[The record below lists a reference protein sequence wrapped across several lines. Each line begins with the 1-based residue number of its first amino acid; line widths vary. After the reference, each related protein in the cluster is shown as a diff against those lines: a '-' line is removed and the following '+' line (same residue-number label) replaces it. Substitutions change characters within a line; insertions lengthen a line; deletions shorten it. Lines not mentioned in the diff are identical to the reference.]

1 MKRVALLTSISVLV
15 LGCTTTHQSVEPNHI
30 VKQQSTTELKNN
42 IEPKTNTVQTDTAV
56 EMKPIC
62 SSPQD
67 IKYRVFHSM
76 YSDEQIAEKAYL
88 KITANTSVPQF
99 FQLMA
104 TARKESIDIDTR
116 DKGGDL
122 GFIKIANFDK
132 SFGTAVSHLPLKK
145 LSHPI
150 QSKFGWH
157 LVWVSD
163 ALDIKTNQHCR

>member
-1 MKRVALLTSISVLV
+1 MKRVALLTSISLLV
-15 LGCTTTHQSVEPNHI
+15 LGCATTAQRVEPNNI
-30 VKQQSTTELKNN
+30 VKQQSNLDQKLIVEPKNN
-42 IEPKTNTVQTDTAV
+42 VEKTNTTVA
-56 EMKPIC
+56 EKPIC

-76 YSDEQIAEKAYL
+76 YTDLQSAEKTYS
-88 KITANTSVPQF
+88 KIIANTSVPQF
-99 FQLMA
+99 VQLM
-104 TARKESIDIDTR
+104 TVARKESVDIDTR

>member
-1 MKRVALLTSISVLV
+1 MKRVALLTAISLLV
-15 LGCTTTHQSVEPNHI
+15 LGCATTHHSVEKKNTVEPNNN
-30 VKQQSTTELKNN
+30 VKQLNN
-42 IEPKTNTVQTDTAV
+42 IEKNDKAAV
-56 EMKPIC
+56 VNPIC

-76 YSDEQIAEKAYL
+76 YTDQPTAEAAYAKIIA
-88 KITANTSVPQF
+88 NNRVPQF
-99 FQLMA
+99 IQLM
-104 TARKESIDIDTR
+104 TVARKESLDSDTR
-116 DKGGDL
+116 DRGGDL
-122 GFIKIANFDK
+122 GYIKIASFDK
-132 SFGTAVSHLPLKK
+132 SFGTTVSHLPLKT

>member
-1 MKRVALLTSISVLV
+1 MKSIVLLTAIPLLL
-15 LGCTTTHQSVEPNHI
+15 LGCATTHQSVEKKNSVEQTNTI
-30 VKQQSTTELKNN
+30 VEQKNTTE
-42 IEPKTNTVQTDTAV
+42 VV
-56 EMKPIC
+56 KPIC

-76 YSDEQIAEKAYL
+76 YTDQSSADATYA
-88 KITANTSVPQF
+88 KIIANTSVPQF
-99 FQLMA
+99 FQLM
-104 TARKESIDIDTR
+104 TVARKESIDSDSK

-122 GFIKIANFDK
+122 GFIKIAHFDK

-157 LVWVSD
+157 LVWVSA
-163 ALDIKTNQHCR
+163 ALDIRTNQHCR

>member
-1 MKRVALLTSISVLV
+1 MERIAIIAAITLSV
-15 LGCTTTHQSVEPNHI
+15 LGCATTPQQVEPKVNVESKTPI
-30 VKQQSTTELKNN
+30 NAKNI
-42 IEPKTNTVQTDTAV
+42 IEKTDTTVA
-56 EMKPIC
+56 EKPIC

-76 YSDEQIAEKAYL
+76 YSDQPSAEAAYG
-88 KITANTSVPQF
+88 KIIANTAAPQF
-99 FQLMA
+99 FQLM
-104 TARKESIDIDTR
+104 TVARTESIDSDSR
-116 DKGGDL
+116 DRGGDL
-122 GFIKIANFDK
+122 GYIKIASFDK

-163 ALDIKTNQHCR
+163 ALDIRTNQHCR

>member
-1 MKRVALLTSISVLV
+1 MERIAIIAVIALSV
-15 LGCTTTHQSVEPNHI
+15 LGCTTTHQKLEP
-30 VKQQSTTELKNN
+30 KSN
-42 IEPKTNTVQTDTAV
+42 IEQNNTPVIV
-56 EMKPIC
+56 HPIC

-76 YSDEQIAEKAYL
+76 YADQQPAEDAYT

-99 FQLMA
+99 FQLM
-104 TARKESIDIDTR
+104 TVARKESIDTDSR
-116 DKGGDL
+116 DRGGDL
-122 GFIKIANFDK
+122 GYIKIASFDK

>member
-1 MKRVALLTSISVLV
+1 MKRVALLTAISLLV
-15 LGCTTTHQSVEPNHI
+15 LGCATTPQSVE
-30 VKQQSTTELKNN
+30 QKN
-42 IEPKTNTVQTDTAV
+42 AV
-56 EMKPIC
+56 EQVNTIVEQTKAPVVVPPTC

-76 YSDEQIAEKAYL
+76 YSDQPSAEDAYAKIIA
-88 KITANTSVPQF
+88 NSSVPQF
-99 FQLMA
+99 FQLM
-104 TARKESIDIDTR
+104 TVARNESIDSDSR
-116 DKGGDL
+116 DRGGDL
-122 GFIKIANFDK
+122 GYIKIASFDK

-163 ALDIKTNQHCR
+163 ALDVKTNVHCR